1 MRLICA
7 LRDKSFRIC
16 FNFDVSLKRAVLSVT
31 EKDIKFV
38 VEPIAKKLFS
48 VSGLNIS
55 ADTQQHLAL
64 YSNELLPNSIKS
76 CQSRFT
82 ISPNIK

>member
-38 VEPIAKKLFS
+38 VEPIAKKLFFGVRLKYFS
-48 VSGLNIS
+48 RHTTTFGPL
-55 ADTQQHLAL
+55 QQ
-64 YSNELLPNSIKS
+64 
-76 CQSRFT
+76 
-82 ISPNIK
+82 